1 MKKINWLLGLA
12 VVVVAMQS
20 CMKNKNDNPSTPIA
34 GLMAFNLAADKNQ
47 VGFEIGGNVFTP
59 QPLNFLNYTG
69 MYNGIFVGT
78 RTLTAFD
85 AMTNSSIASAN
96 MNYEEGNY
104 YSAFLIGTNNNYRAL
119 VVADSL
125 DSLDA
130 VAGKA
135 YIRYINAIPDS
146 TAPTVTVTAND
157 APVNSGVLSYGHITR
172 FMAVNVGNV
181 TINTS
186 NGTNITTN
194 RTFPVT
200 EKKIYTILLAGNPAS
215 NNLDSVQTRYIE
227 NGTLQ

>member
-1 MKKINWLLGLA
+1 MKKINWLLGL
-12 VVVVAMQS
+12 VTVLVAMQS
-20 CMKNKNDNPSTPIA
+20 CMKNKNDSPSTPVA
-34 GLMAFNLAADKNQ
+34 GLMAFNLAPDKNQ
-47 VGFEIGGNVFTP
+47 VGFDIGGNVFTR
-59 QPLNFLNYTG
+59 QPLNFLSYTG
-69 MYNGIFVGT
+69 LYNGVFTGT

-85 AMTNSSIASAN
+85 ILTNSSIAAASTA
-96 MNYEEGNY
+96 YEEGKY
-104 YSAFLIGTNNNYRAL
+104 YSAFLIGTNNNYRTL

-130 VAGKA
+130 IAGKA

-157 APVNSGVLSYGHITR
+157 APVNSGVLSYGHISN

-181 TINTS
+181 TITTT
-186 NGTNITTN
+186 NGTNISTN

-215 NNLDSVQTRYIE
+215 TNMDSVQTRYIE
-227 NGTLQ
+227 NGTIQ